1 MVQRTTQE
9 EADVEELT
17 SRVKQVALEA
27 GADLVGIA
35 GIDRFAGLPPE
46 HSPLSIF
53 PEARSVIVVGKRI
66 ARGALRGVEEGTQF
80 SNYDLYVGNWLNQ
93 FLSATVFEVSA
104 FLENSRWEAVPLM
117 NLPTQIPAMGIA
129 VRSGQPEPN
138 VLVDIEEAA
147 VRAGLGEIGYCGLL
161 LTPQYGPRQKVE
173 AILTD
178 AVLEADPMLA
188 EPVCD
193 DCLEC
198 AKACPLSAI
207 SLKEKVTYSIAGK
220 EITVGKI
227 DYSKCAICQNGARPN
242 RYHKDAPADRTAAIC
257 TRTCVAHLSESGRLQ
272 DTPRLPFRRR
282 EPWTLLPNDIWNL
295 DRRRNIE

>member
-1 MVQRTTQE
+1 MVLEE
-9 EADVEELT
+9 EADVEELSQMVRQV
-17 SRVKQVALEA
+17 SREA

-35 GIDRFAGLPPE
+35 SIERFAELPPE

-66 ARGALRGVEEGTQF
+66 VRGALRGVEEGTQF
-80 SNYDLYVGNWLNQ
+80 SNYDLYIGNWLGP
-93 FLSATVFEVSA
+93 FLSAAVFEVSA
-104 FLENSRWEAVPLM
+104 CLENNRWEAVPLM
-117 NLPTQIPAMGIA
+117 NLPTEIPAMGIA
-129 VRSGQPEPN
+129 VRPGQPEPN

-161 LTPQYGPRQKVE
+161 LTPQFGPRQRVE

-178 AVLEADPMLA
+178 AILEPDPILT

-193 DCLEC
+193 DCREC
-198 AKACPLSAI
+198 AQACPLSAI
-207 SLKEKVTYSIAGK
+207 SLKEQTNYTIAGK
-220 EITVGKI
+220 QTTVGRI

-257 TRTCVAHLSESGRLQ
+257 TRTCVAHLSDSGRLQ

-282 EPWTLLPNDIWNL
+282 EPWTLLPNDIWSL
-295 DRRRNIE
+295 DRRRNTE